1 MPTALVFASDMA
13 ELAITIGLTGG
24 IGTGKSTVARIL
36 AELGAHIINA
46 DSVGHEV
53 YQPDTPGWRAVV
65 AAFGTEIVDT
75 DGTIDRRKLGRIV
88 FSDPQALARLNAIVH
103 PLIRDAVRERIEA
116 RRSAGLQQPI
126 VLEAAILLE
135 AKWNA
140 IVDVV
145 WVVVAGLDDVIG
157 RIATER
163 RLSADEIQ
171 ARAAAQMTE
180 AERRRLADVIIEN
193 TGTPADLRRRVEAA
207 WDDVM
212 MRSPH
217 RRV

>member
-1 MPTALVFASDMA
+1 MA
-13 ELAITIGLTGG
+13 EQTITIGLTGG
-24 IGTGKSTVARIL
+24 IGTGKSTVGRIL
-36 AELGAHIINA
+36 AELGAHVINA

-53 YQPDTPGWRAVV
+53 YQPDTPGWQAVV
-65 AAFGTEIVDT
+65 SAFGTAIVAA
-75 DGTIDRRKLGRIV
+75 DGKIDRRKLGQIV
-88 FSDPQALARLNAIVH
+88 FSDPKALERLNAIVH
-103 PLIRDAVRERIEA
+103 PLIRDNVRDRIEA
-116 RRSAGLQQPI
+116 RRAAGLPQPI

-135 AKWNA
+135 ARWNA

-163 RLSADEIQ
+163 SLSAGEIQ

-180 AERRRLADVIIEN
+180 AERRRFADVVIEN
-193 TGTPADLRRRVEAA
+193 TGSPADLRRRVETA
-207 WDDVM
+207 WDDL
-212 MRSPH
+212 MRSSR